1 MKIVYSSASG
11 DKIDFSSGDVR
22 AVAISGICPEKEIT
36 IHEGSDEI
44 SESRGTRSIK
54 LRTVICGDFEKNQ
67 SMLIGITS
75 ISGLGRLE
83 ISGSGGK
90 LGIDCCVKSVE
101 ADIISGTN
109 YADIVFI
116 CPNPYFENTGSS
128 DVYVQICGSTGKW
141 KFDDWEISENEET
154 ELSEILIGNSAY
166 VPNSGSFN
174 AGCIITVEMLGDASE
189 VTVINASTKKFVGVR
204 GDFSVG
210 DIIIFRCID
219 GEKGI
224 YLSSVYNEGKMENI
238 THRIVWGSEFF
249 KVAQGGVRVSVNTSP
264 IAMRASAYITL
275 KEYSEGF

>member
-11 DKIDFSSGDVR
+11 DKIDFSSGAVR
-22 AVAISGICPEKEIT
+22 AVGISGICPEKEIS
-36 IHEGSDEI
+36 IREGSDEI
-44 SESRGTRSIK
+44 SESRGTRRIK

-67 SMLIGITS
+67 SLLIGITS

-116 CPNPYFENTGSS
+116 CPNPYFENTGSA

-141 KFDDWEISENEET
+141 EFDDWEITENEET
-154 ELSEILIGNSAY
+154 ELSEILIGNSAF

-189 VTVINASTKKFVGVR
+189 VTVINAFTKEFVGVR
-204 GDFSVG
+204 GNFSAG

-224 YLSSVYNEGKMENI
+224 YLSSVYDEGKMENI

-249 KVAQGGVRVSVNTSP
+249 KVAVGGVRVSVKTSP
-264 IAMRASAYITL
+264 IAMRASAFITL